1 MSSPQTSPVN
11 AAVLLLMLT
20 TLMWGGNGVA
30 GKFAVG
36 HVSPLLLT
44 SMRWM
49 IASVL
54 LLILARRHLR
64 TDWPI
69 IKQRLAYLFC
79 MGAIGFA
86 VFNGLLYTAL
96 HHTTAVNAAIL
107 QGAMPM
113 MIFVLNFVAFRV
125 ATTWAQAVGY
135 ALTLIGVLLTAAAGN
150 LDQLMAL
157 DVNVGDLLM
166 LAAGALYAAYSVFLR
181 SKPDIH
187 WLSFLCLL
195 VVSAALAAIPMALY
209 EATTADFIWPST
221 VTGWSVVAF
230 TALFPSILAQ
240 GAYIRGVEVLGGNAA
255 GLFLN
260 LVPIFGV
267 LLAVLMLG
275 EVFNFHHAVAMVLVV
290 GGIVIAQRFG
300 RPA

>member
-1 MSSPQTSPVN
+1 MSNPQTSPAN
-11 AAVLLLMLT
+11 IAILLLTLT
-20 TLMWGGNGVA
+20 TLMWGGNAVA

-36 HVSPLLLT
+36 HISPFLLT

-69 IKQRLAYLFC
+69 IKQRLGYLFC

-96 HHTTAVNAAIL
+96 HYTTAVNVAIL

-113 MIFVLNFVAFRV
+113 IIFLLNFIAFRI
-125 ATTWAQAVGY
+125 ATTWPQAVGY
-135 ALTLIGVLLTAAAGN
+135 ALTLIGVLFTAAAGN
-150 LDQLMAL
+150 LDRLMAL
-157 DVNVGDLLM
+157 NVNVGDLLM
-166 LAAGALYAAYSVFLR
+166 LAAGVLYAAYSVFLR

-187 WLSFLCLL
+187 WMSFLCLL

-209 EATTADFIWPST
+209 EATTASFIWPT
-221 VTGWSVVAF
+221 TLTGWSVVAY
-230 TALFPSILAQ
+230 TALLSSIVAQ
-240 GAYIRGVEVLGGNAA
+240 ASYIRGVEVLGGNAA

-267 LLAVLMLG
+267 VLAVLILG

-300 RPA
+300 RTP